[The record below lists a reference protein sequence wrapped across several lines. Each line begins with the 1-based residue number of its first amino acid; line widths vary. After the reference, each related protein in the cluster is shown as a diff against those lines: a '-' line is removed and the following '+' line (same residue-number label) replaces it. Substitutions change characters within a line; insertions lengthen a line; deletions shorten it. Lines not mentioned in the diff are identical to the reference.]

1 MSMSAARPPEGAKA
15 PLGGSAPR
23 AAGERGGLV
32 LSAARPP
39 EGAKALSGGRY
50 PSAAGEGGGHDSCA
64 LVMAGGTGGHIFPG
78 LAVADALRER
88 NWRVHW
94 LGAPASMEQQLVP
107 PRGYPFEAIDFG
119 GVRGKGLTT
128 LVLLPLRLLRAFA
141 QSIAVI
147 RRVKPDV
154 LVGLGGY
161 ITFPGGLM
169 GVALGKPLVLHE
181 QNSVA
186 GLANKVLAG
195 IADRVF
201 TAFPGVLAK
210 ARRVQ
215 CVGNPLRAE
224 FAQVPGPEQRFAGRS
239 GPLRLLV
246 VGGSLGAQALNDVVP
261 QALARLP
268 VDRRPVVTHQSGARQ
283 IDTLRA
289 NYQAAGVEADLR
301 PFIDDMARAYAEA
314 DLVIC
319 RAGATTV
326 TEIAAVGAAA
336 LFVPFPHAVDDHQSS
351 NARFLVDQGAGWLV
365 QQADLTPEALMQLL
379 QKMERPALL
388 QRALK
393 AKSMQKLTATR
404 EIVAAC
410 EELAA

>member
-1 MSMSAARPPEGAKA
+1 MSQ
-15 PLGGSAPR
+15 
-23 AAGERGGLV
+23 
-32 LSAARPP
+32 
-39 EGAKALSGGRY
+39 
-50 PSAAGEGGGHDSCA
+50 HCA

-88 NWRVHW
+88 GWRVHW
-94 LGAPASMEQQLVP
+94 LGAPGSMEQQLVP
-107 PRGYPFEAIDFG
+107 PRGFAFEAIDFG
-119 GVRGKGLTT
+119 GVRGKGLLT
-128 LVLLPLRLLRAFA
+128 LALLPLRLLRAFG
-141 QSIAVI
+141 QSIQVV
-147 RRVKPDV
+147 RRVRPDV

-161 ITFPGGLM
+161 ITFPGALM
-169 GVALGKPLVLHE
+169 GVALGRPLVLHE
-181 QNSVA
+181 QNSVP

-195 IADRVF
+195 LADRVF

-215 CVGNPLRAE
+215 WVGNPLRAE
-224 FAQVPGPEQRFAGRS
+224 FTQVPDPAARFAGRS

-246 VGGSLGAQALNDVVP
+246 VGGSLGAQALNTVVP

-268 VDRRPVVTHQSGARQ
+268 AEQRPIVTHQSGAKQ
-283 IDTLRA
+283 IDALRA

-326 TEIAAVGAAA
+326 SEIAAVGAAA
-336 LFVPFPHAVDDHQSS
+336 LFVPFPHAVDDHQSA
-351 NARFLVDQGAGWLV
+351 NARFLVDQDAGWLV
-365 QQADLTPEALMQLL
+365 QQADLTVERLMEVL

-393 AKSMQKLTATR
+393 AKTMQKLTATR

-410 EELAA
+410 EDLAACSTTSATSTSSASAARA